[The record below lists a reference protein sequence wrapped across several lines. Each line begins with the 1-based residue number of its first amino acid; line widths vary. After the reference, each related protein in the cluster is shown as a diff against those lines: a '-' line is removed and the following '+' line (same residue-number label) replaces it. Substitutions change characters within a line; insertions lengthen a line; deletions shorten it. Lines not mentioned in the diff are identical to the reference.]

1 MEFTRRHVM
10 KASAATSLVMA
21 CGGIAMAGGQAEVK
35 GYCHPDFQ
43 ALREAYAKSFAT
55 GEELGGAV
63 SVMIDGETVVDL
75 WGGYKDVER
84 RDPWLEDTLVCTMS
98 VSKGISA
105 ICAQMLIDRGKLDP
119 DEKVSTYWPEFGQA
133 GKENITV
140 RDVLSHKAALPVADA
155 AAPGD
160 ALKYEPLIKAL
171 EVQEPIW
178 EPGTKGTY
186 HATTY
191 GHLVGEIVRRVSG
204 KRIEDFIRSELAEPL
219 SAEFIIG
226 CNDAEYARVAP
237 PIPNPKNELTNRGR
251 HPEEISQRIYRLL
264 GSREVLGSRDFCR
277 TIFPSASGISNAR
290 SLARIFG
297 ALARGGSL
305 NGYKVMSPETL
316 AEMTKVQWDYED
328 PIHHDPFKVSMG
340 YVHNGKFSYY
350 GPNPRSFGTLGS
362 GGYGVFADP
371 DRRMSFAYTP
381 VRFTSGY
388 GLGDQPRRLIDVLY
402 TLV

>member
-1 MEFTRRHVM
+1 MELTRRQVM
-10 KASAATSLVMA
+10 KTTAAAGLLVA
-21 CGGIAMAGGQAEVK
+21 CGGMTARKSGDVQ
-35 GYCHPDFQ
+35 GYCHPDFDV
-43 ALREAYAKSFAT
+43 LREAYAESFVA
-55 GEELGGAV
+55 GDELGGAL

-84 RDPWLEDTLVCTMS
+84 QDLWLEDTLVCTMS
-98 VSKGISA
+98 VSKGITA
-105 ICAQMLIDRGKLDP
+105 ICAHMLIDRGKIDL

-219 SAEFIIG
+219 DAEFIIG
-226 CNDAEYARVAP
+226 CRDDEYARVAP

-264 GSREVLGSRDFCR
+264 GSREVLGSKELCR
-277 TIFPSASGISNAR
+277 SIFPSASGISNAR

-297 ALARGGSL
+297 ALARGGTL
-305 NGYKVMSPETL
+305 DGYKVMGPKTL
-316 AEMTKVQWDYED
+316 AEVTKVQWDYSD
-328 PIHHDPFKVSMG
+328 PIHHDPFKVSLG

-350 GPNPRSFGTLGS
+350 GPNPKSFGTIGS

-371 DRRMSFAYTP
+371 DRRMSVAYTP

-388 GLGDQPRRLIDVLY
+388 GMGEQPRRLIDVLY